1 MEISLSQRT
10 RACYSRHG
18 RAPGQKQTPVTSR
31 KALDPVG
38 VGKGRLHKE
47 AHTATNDTSALL
59 GGKRLL
65 LKAWPGSKAK
75 ASPRHPRKMPDPIR
89 VGGISGVH
97 TIQHGE
103 GPLLKACPGS
113 KAKAHPHHLKTVW
126 ALGRVGLGPN
136 WIMHE

>member
-38 VGKGRLHKE
+38 VGKGRLHTE

-75 ASPRHPRKMPDPIR
+75 ASP
-89 VGGISGVH
+89 
-97 TIQHGE
+97 
-103 GPLLKACPGS
+103 
-113 KAKAHPHHLKTVW
+113 HHLKTVW